1 MPDASF
7 HILMAIPLLE
17 TGGAEWAFVRQANAL
32 VESGCGVTC
41 YVPYLNLSDEA
52 LVAAFDARVQVVS
65 LTWINRFRS
74 RLLYKLS
81 QILPFNLEQMVHS
94 FVLRKLQKRQSFDA
108 VNPHLNSGTMI
119 ACLAF
124 KNIKVPVVETD
135 HGDYA
140 LILKQDPS
148 MSRLSVPFHRVDAM
162 ICPSKANQD
171 RIAKLPWQ
179 DHFRST
185 VVPNCYPIST
195 QPVPRA
201 MPEENI
207 FTFGM
212 VSRGVPEKGWREAIA
227 AYQKVRERT
236 DKPTRLVLVG
246 GGEHLSALARD
257 LVEPLREHVF
267 FAGQQ
272 PDPRPWIE
280 SFDVSLLPSYFTAES
295 LPNVIVESLAQGKP
309 VIATRV
315 GGIADMIGSE
325 GQTCGLLIP
334 VTGSPPRAD
343 VSAMADAMMRLLDD
357 EALRRDFAKAAS
369 LAVQRYQ
376 PSVCA
381 AAIMSFID
389 SLKPKPSA
397 PKSPGLQTSK
407 LSSNP

>member
-1 MPDASF
+1 MKL
-7 HILMAIPLLE
+7 LMIIPLLE

-32 VESGCGVTC
+32 VEAGCGVTC
-41 YVPYLNLSDEA
+41 YVPYLNLSAEA
-52 LVAAFDARVQVVS
+52 LVNAFDPRVNVVR
-65 LTWINRFRS
+65 LTWINHFRY
-74 RLLYKLS
+74 RVLFKLS
-81 QILPFNLEQMVHS
+81 QVLPGNMEQKAHS
-94 FVLRKLQKRQSFDA
+94 FILRGLQRRESFDA
-108 VNPHLNSGTMI
+108 VNPHLNSGTTI

-124 KNIKVPVVETD
+124 KNTKVPVVETD

-148 MSRLSVPFHRVDAM
+148 MSRLSLPFQRVDAM
-162 ICPSKANQD
+162 ICPSKANLD
-171 RIAKLPWQ
+171 RIARLPWQ

-185 VVPNCYPIST
+185 VVPNCYPISA

-201 MPEENI
+201 MPEEDV

-212 VSRGVPEKGWREAIA
+212 VSRGVPEKGWREAIT
-227 AYQKVRERT
+227 AYRMIRERT

-280 SFDVSLLPSYFTAES
+280 SFDVALLPSYFTAES
-295 LPNVIVESLAQGKP
+295 LPNVIVESLAQHKP

-315 GGIADMIGSE
+315 GGIADMLDSPD
-325 GQTCGLLIP
+325 QTCGLLIP
-334 VTGSPPRAD
+334 ITGSPPRAD
-343 VSAMADAMMRLLDD
+343 VNALADAMMRLLND
-357 EALRRDFAKAAS
+357 EALRRDYAEAATR
-369 LAVQRYQ
+369 AVARYQ

-381 AAIMSFID
+381 RAIMSFVETVKSTFVSTTKPHTKSS
-389 SLKPKPSA
+389 SLLIEP
-397 PKSPGLQTSK
+397 
-407 LSSNP
+407 